1 MSPFTSPKEKSTL
14 TSAETRHSAKVNQ
27 YRRVDGAQVGLQPL
41 LGPSAPSVGPEG
53 QRLQTLL
60 PNLRKGGGGALIL
73 DGDQGARD
81 TGLGPGRYG
90 DAADMIENCIEQARQ
105 NV

>member
-1 MSPFTSPKEKSTL
+1 MSPFTSPKEKTL
-14 TSAETRHSAKVNQ
+14 TSAETRHSARVNQ
-27 YRRVDGAQVGLQPL
+27 YHKIDGAQVGLQPL
-41 LGPSAPSVGPEG
+41 YDPGAAAGPES

-60 PNLRKGGGGALIL
+60 PNIKKGGGGALIL

-81 TGLGPGRYG
+81 IGLGPGRYG
-90 DAADMIENCIEQARQ
+90 DAIEMIENCIDKARQ